1 MKNKIKALSV
11 GVLALGLS
19 SIAQATVTA
28 TIEGVGIF
36 TTSVT
41 GAVTNDFSS
50 GCGYSSCTGNYT
62 IADSISNSGDLDQVG
77 GYLFGDYLSV
87 PNPNSSGSVLL
98 DTGNDQDY
106 FGLFWGSIDSYN
118 TISFLDN
125 GVEFASFNGTDLATL
140 LSPFIAANGNQ
151 SAWASN
157 RFVNFEFTG
166 GEVYDTVKLAS
177 TSYAFET
184 DNHAT
189 RVPEPGVL
197 ALFGLALAGLGFFRR
212 RI

>member
-28 TIEGVGIF
+28 TIEGINIYS
-36 TTSVT
+36 TSVT
-41 GAVTNDFSS
+41 GAVTNDFTG
-50 GCGYSSCTGNYT
+50 GCGYVSCTGDST
-62 IADSISNSGDLDQVG
+62 VADSLSNSGDLDQIG
-77 GYLFGDYLSV
+77 HSFGNYLSV

-98 DTGNDQDY
+98 DTGNDQNY

-125 GVEFASFNGTDLATL
+125 GVEFASFSGTDLASL
-140 LSPFIAANGNQ
+140 IPNGNQ
-151 SAWASN
+151 STWNSN
-157 RFVNFEFTG
+157 RFVNFAFTG
-166 GEVYDTVKLAS
+166 GDVYDTVKLAS
-177 TSYAFET
+177 TQFAFET

-189 RVPEPGVL
+189 RVPEPGFL

-212 RI
+212 RD